1 MKASKIPYTIAPFT
15 GGTPLQPWMTLALK
29 HRHPR
34 DNLIHFDEPTHI
46 YTVKGS
52 SKGICSITTFLHQ
65 FFPHFD
71 PDVVIPKMMKSKN
84 WPNSKWFGMSAAA
97 IKAAWSAN
105 GKESSEAGTAM
116 HLGIEM
122 VMNGAEAIVEDSIK
136 ASIEWRYFWNY
147 WRDDCK
153 IWEPWR
159 TEWEVWDEDLKL
171 SGSVDMIYRN
181 KKDGT
186 FAVYDW
192 KRAKEIKMENTFEG
206 GYGPVSHLPNCN
218 YWHYTLQLNLYRW
231 LLEKHY
237 GVVVSEMALVVI
249 HPNNKNFKRY
259 KLNRLED
266 EIEGVIEARRLA
278 VAEGKGRVAVLEDV
292 CGGHAA
298 QAAQAEEVEEEED
311 PPPLKSYGF
320 QD

>member
-1 MKASKIPYTIAPFT
+1 
-15 GGTPLQPWMTLALK
+15 
-29 HRHPR
+29 
-34 DNLIHFDEPTHI
+34 
-46 YTVKGS
+46 
-52 SKGICSITTFLHQ
+52 
-65 FFPHFD
+65 
-71 PDVVIPKMMKSKN
+71 
-84 WPNSKWFGMSAAA
+84 MSAAA

-147 WRDDCK
+147 WRDDCE

-192 KRAKEIKMENTFEG
+192 KRAKEIKMDNTFEG

-249 HPNNKNFKRY
+249 HPINKNFRRY

-292 CGGHAA
+292 CNAAHAA
-298 QAAQAEEVEEEED
+298 AEEAEEAEE
-311 PPPLKSYGF
+311 PPALQRYGF